1 MNDPINDVTT
11 VGGYS
16 LILVAVFLLLLNGF
30 FVAAEF
36 AIVRVRPSRLDV
48 LVGEKR
54 PFAQTARWLVT
65 HLDAA
70 LGACQLG
77 ITIASLGLGWIG
89 EPAVARL
96 LAPVFAAVG
105 IVSEKALH
113 TTSLAVGFSVITAA
127 HLVVGELAP
136 KALAI
141 RRTEALALAC
151 ALPLRWFYIAF
162 YPFLVV
168 LNGAALGLIRLVG
181 IDGSGEHGSGHSEEE
196 LRALLSRARVAGE
209 LSRSEH
215 ELLHAVFEFDDLI
228 CRRVMLPR
236 GDVDYISIDDSPE
249 EWLEMIRRTKHTRYP
264 VCDGSLD
271 DTVGIVHIKDLL
283 EFDASDKGGLEKI
296 MRRPHHVPE
305 TMPISRLLG
314 YFQAVRQH
322 CALVVDEFG
331 TVTGMVTLEN
341 VIEPIVGRV
350 DDEFDEEPPDIV
362 PAGSNEY
369 LVDGRALVEYV
380 ERSLGISLGSD
391 QEEADTLS
399 GLLVEKLGRIL
410 QAGDQVEFT
419 DVHAEVLEVRGAR
432 ARQIR
437 LTLAR
442 RAEPAVADEP
452 DGSATKLTE

>member
-1 MNDPINDVTT
+1 VNEPLDLMST
-11 VGGYS
+11 VGDYS
-16 LILVAVFLLLLNGF
+16 LILVAVLLLLLNGF

-36 AIVRVRPSRLDV
+36 ALVKVRPSRLDV
-48 LVGEKR
+48 LVGEKK
-54 PFAQTARWLVT
+54 PFAHTARWLVT

-105 IVSEKALH
+105 IVSATALH
-113 TTSLAVGFSVITAA
+113 TTSLIVGFSVITAA
-127 HLVVGELAP
+127 HLVIGELAP

-151 ALPLRWFYIAF
+151 ALPLRWFYLAF

-168 LNGAALGLIRLVG
+168 LNGAALGLIRLFG
-181 IDGSGEHGSGHSEEE
+181 IDGSGEHGAGHSEEE

-215 ELLHAVFEFDDLI
+215 ELLHAVFEFDDLV

-236 GDVDYISIDDSPE
+236 GDVDYISIDDSYAQ
-249 EWLEMIRRTKHTRYP
+249 WLEMIKRTKHTRYP

-271 DTVGIVHIKDLL
+271 NTVGIVHIKDLL
-283 EFDASDKGGLEKI
+283 EFDGNDEAGLEKI

-391 QEEADTLS
+391 RDEADSLS
-399 GLLVEKLGRIL
+399 GLLVERLGRIL
-410 QAGDQVEFT
+410 QAGDEVDFGAA
-419 DVHAEVLEVRGAR
+419 HAEVIEVRGAR

-442 RAEPAVADEP
+442 EAEAAAADDSEGPA
-452 DGSATKLTE
+452 TN